1 MDINLRPQQ
10 YKLMEL
16 QYDDG
21 LFIHLVHYLKRPT
34 LTTPKLSHFLYCIVI
49 VWNNE
54 VSSYDYDIPNRIQQV
69 VHGRFNDGALSTIQ
83 SGAKEAN
90 NLKSVKVVGVEHG
103 TMELTMPGF
112 YLSFT
117 QTFIPE

>member
-1 MDINLRPQQ
+1 MMTCCFILD
-10 YKLMEL
+10 YKI
-16 QYDDG
+16 D
-21 LFIHLVHYLKRPT
+21 
-34 LTTPKLSHFLYCIVI
+34 
-49 VWNNE
+49 
-54 VSSYDYDIPNRIQQV
+54 
-69 VHGRFNDGALSTIQ
+69 RFNDAALSTIQ